1 MYKFI
6 PPTAFMALLTIAS
19 AAPAAD
25 SGFYFGASIGQ
36 ADSNFTSDIHQ
47 SLVEEGFSVVS
58 LSLDN
63 TDTGWKLFAGYAFNA
78 YLAAEFSYVDLGQAG
93 GDIVIGGR
101 IPGRINTTMDM
112 DGVNLGL
119 KLNYPF
125 DDQFSAFAKLGALL
139 WNAKATANASLS
151 VGVGTSSQ
159 KDSGTDLSYGLGLSY
174 AFTTHVSIRGDWDR
188 YRLGSDAD
196 ADVNLWSVG
205 VQYLF

>member
-6 PPTAFMALLTIAS
+6 HPTAFMALLTIAS

-63 TDTGWKLFAGYAFNA
+63 TDTGWKLFAGYAVNS
-78 YLAAEFSYVDLGQAG
+78 YLAAELSYIDLGKTDA
-93 GDIVIGGR
+93 DIAIGGR
-101 IPGRINTTMDM
+101 IPGRIDTSMGI

-119 KLNYPF
+119 KVSYPF
-125 DDQFSAFAKLGALL
+125 DDQFSAFAKLGGFF
-139 WNAKATANASLS
+139 WNAKATANANLS
-151 VGVGTSSQ
+151 VGSGTSSQ
-159 KDSGTDLSYGLGLSY
+159 KDTGTDFSYGLGLSY
-174 AFTTHVSIRGDWDR
+174 AFTDYVSVRGDWDR
-188 YRLGSDAD
+188 YRLGGDAD
-196 ADVNLWSVG
+196 ADVDLWLVSA
-205 VQYLF
+205 QYQF